1 MTTKPS
7 ASNSGSTK
15 KETVAEQLANAIK
28 IAQANNSGNAATG
41 AVVTQQDAEAD
52 VQALFGQLFGRSGV
66 GVDYKKAL
74 GIYLNQSQD
83 TGAPGRQQAVVDYLQ
98 TTPEFEARQENRY
111 LDAIYNA
118 IQADVQKAR
127 R

>member
-1 MTTKPS
+1 MTEKQ
-7 ASNSGSTK
+7 
-15 KETVAEQLANAIK
+15 TVAQQLADAIK
-28 IAQANNSGNAATG
+28 TAQANNSGNVATG
-41 AVVTQQDAEAD
+41 PVVTRQDAEAD
-52 VQALFGQLFGRSGV
+52 VQALFAQIFGRSGV

-74 GIYLNQSQD
+74 NIYLSQSQD

-127 R
+127 K

>member
-1 MTTKPS
+1 MTTKPT
-7 ASNSGSTK
+7 ATNSDAPK
-15 KETVAEQLANAIK
+15 KDSPLTFADALK
-28 IAQANNSGNAATG
+28 IAQANNSGNAASG
-41 AVVTQQDAEAD
+41 PVVTRQDAEAD

-74 GIYLNQSQD
+74 NIYLSQSQD

-127 R
+127 K

>member
-7 ASNSGSTK
+7 ASNSGATK

-74 GIYLNQSQD
+74 NIYLSQSQD

>member
-1 MTTKPS
+1 M
-7 ASNSGSTK
+7 TK
-15 KETVAEQLANAIK
+15 KQTVAEQLADAIK
-28 IAQANNSGNAATG
+28 TAQANNSGNAATG

-52 VQALFGQLFGRSGV
+52 VQGLFTQMFGRSGV

-74 GIYLNQSQD
+74 NIYLNQSQD
-83 TGAPGRQQAVVDYLQ
+83 TGAPGRQQAVAEFLQ
-98 TTPEFEARQENRY
+98 STPEFEARQENRY

-127 R
+127 S

>member
-7 ASNSGSTK
+7 ASNSDATK

-74 GIYLNQSQD
+74 NIYLSQSQD

-98 TTPEFEARQENRY
+98 STPEFEARQENRY
-111 LDAIYNA
+111 LDAVYTA

>member
-1 MTTKPS
+1 M
-7 ASNSGSTK
+7 AK
-15 KETVAEQLANAIK
+15 KEMTFAEAIK
-28 IAQANNSGNAATG
+28 IAQANNSGNVATG
-41 AVVTQQDAEAD
+41 PVVTKQDAEAD
-52 VQALFGQLFGRSGV
+52 VQALFTQMFGRSGV

-74 GIYLNQSQD
+74 NIYLDQSQD
-83 TGAPGRQQAVVDYLQ
+83 TGAPGRQQAVAEFLQ
-98 TTPEFEARQENRY
+98 ETPEFEARQENRY

>member
-1 MTTKPS
+1 MTTKPT
-7 ASNSGSTK
+7 ATNSDAPK
-15 KETVAEQLANAIK
+15 KDSPLTFADALK
-28 IAQANNSGNAATG
+28 IAQANNSGNAASG
-41 AVVTQQDAEAD
+41 PVVTRQDAEAD
-52 VQALFGQLFGRSGV
+52 VQSLFGQLFGRSGV

-74 GIYLNQSQD
+74 NIYLSQSQD

-127 R
+127 Q

>member
-1 MTTKPS
+1 MTEKQ
-7 ASNSGSTK
+7 
-15 KETVAEQLANAIK
+15 TVAQQLADAIK
-28 IAQANNSGNAATG
+28 IAQANNSGNVATG
-41 AVVTQQDAEAD
+41 PVVTKQDAEAD

-74 GIYLNQSQD
+74 NIYLDQSQD
-83 TGAPGRQQAVVDYLQ
+83 TGAPGRQQAVAEFLQ
-98 TTPEFEARQENRY
+98 STPEFEARQENRY

>member
-7 ASNSGSTK
+7 ASNSGSTT
-15 KETVAEQLANAIK
+15 KETVAEQFANAIK
-28 IAQANNSGNAATG
+28 IAQANNSGNAKG
-41 AVVTQQDAEAD
+41 PVVTKQDAEAD

-74 GIYLNQSQD
+74 NIYLDQSQD
-83 TGAPGRQQAVVDYLQ
+83 TGAPGRQQAVAEFLQ
-98 TTPEFEARQENRY
+98 STPEFEARQENRY